1 MMKKEISGSVANF
14 KKEMELII
22 GGKNSD
28 DESSDHHDDTKI
40 AGIRVSKQ
48 LSSVDNNDEQLKT
61 HDDKK
66 LLSN

>member
-40 AGIRVSKQ
+40 AGIGISKLVSK
-48 LSSVDNNDEQLKT
+48 
-61 HDDKK
+61 
-66 LLSN
+66 

>member
-28 DESSDHHDDTKI
+28 DESSSVNDVTKI
-40 AGIRVSKQ
+40 AGINVSKQ
-48 LSSVDNNDEQLKT
+48 SSSV
-61 HDDKK
+61 
-66 LLSN
+66 